1 MLRVS
6 SPGTSIELT
15 SGISPCLDSRPYVGF
30 NPTSPQNEAGFL
42 VEPPVSEP
50 NALYTFITY
59 NYTLQEWVKTGL
71 IHDFVVVIRSVKLA
85 TFHKNR
91 HFREIHVFLSISM
104 HLVSL
109 VKIFLPP
116 CFYTVFLYSFYS
128 FSAYSFSALVLL
140 IGRQEENL
148 VVGCWHCYLSG
159 ARWRLAYCPADA
171 ITLIVSFF
179 NKIQIGFTFLV
190 PAHPGSPEKG
200 R

>member
-50 NALYTFITY
+50 NALNTFITY

-109 VKIFLPP
+109 VKIFYHHVSIQ
-116 CFYTVFLYSFYS
+116 CFYTVSIPSVHILS
-128 FSAYSFSALVLL
+128 VLWCCCL
-140 IGRQEENL
+140 GGRKK
-148 VVGCWHCYLSG
+148 
-159 ARWRLAYCPADA
+159 
-171 ITLIVSFF
+171 T
-179 NKIQIGFTFLV
+179 
-190 PAHPGSPEKG
+190 
-200 R
+200 